1 MTPPDMSMSPSELAN
16 VLLEAFNTM
25 MSECESYV
33 KYTEQRFRMEEDH
46 LRHVK
51 IMLERQRDLD
61 MRINSK
67 LAVLPGLLPDPGRL
81 SNLRNTWGDIRLSEM
96 WSVDLRLNLLF
107 ECKMRVLQ
115 PIVHFHD
122 EQERIRRRVK
132 ANLKMCVDDYDEML
146 NVTLPRIRRNYE
158 RRCEEHE
165 FYRHQQ
171 KALEESRQLLASGTI
186 ASMNGRSSPELPSVP
201 GWNGDVTAST
211 APDLSTGNRS
221 FLESLRKRDAWDQAP
236 KRLNALFSRM
246 LDVSDRSPIMEASTL
261 PSNASNGTMTPPKM
275 PSPSAEQAN
284 VSNKAL
290 QTLAIK
296 QAKARREMNEADQA
310 YRKAIFD
317 LETLRIRR
325 NKALDAAV
333 KSLLEWRRELS
344 ITMQKVTLEH
354 VRRTM
359 AMRSTIDSVHQ
370 QDEQLALQMLDNFE
384 DEQKVCEKWMPNTRT
399 LIHNERVKYVNY
411 FHGPFNDLIFGT
423 GLVDYAFSHGDYNT
437 PSTMT
442 ENGLILPNVRPPLI
456 VSKCIEFL
464 EQPRCIR
471 TPGLYRVSAKH
482 SRIQELT
489 SIIEQDE
496 TSFQFDA
503 DREDPILVS
512 SILKLYL
519 RQLPEAVMPMKWDE
533 RVRYTH
539 EREEHI
545 KNGFTT
551 FKSRIR
557 RMPPIHQATLRAL
570 LMHLSYVA
578 AHSDYNKM
586 NISNLA
592 VVFSPVILSENAP
605 RDVSLFSTSD
615 EDTTLIDLVTFS
627 SHIFAMPSLY
637 QHPLPS
643 PPSSRNSSH
652 LNHGT
657 QMCPSL
663 GDLDIDGISSN
674 SSMDANHAC

>member
-1 MTPPDMSMSPSELAN
+1 
-16 VLLEAFNTM
+16 
-25 MSECESYV
+25 
-33 KYTEQRFRMEEDH
+33 
-46 LRHVK
+46 
-51 IMLERQRDLD
+51 
-61 MRINSK
+61 
-67 LAVLPGLLPDPGRL
+67 
-81 SNLRNTWGDIRLSEM
+81 
-96 WSVDLRLNLLF
+96 
-107 ECKMRVLQ
+107 
-115 PIVHFHD
+115 
-122 EQERIRRRVK
+122 
-132 ANLKMCVDDYDEML
+132 
-146 NVTLPRIRRNYE
+146 
-158 RRCEEHE
+158 
-165 FYRHQQ
+165 
-171 KALEESRQLLASGTI
+171 
-186 ASMNGRSSPELPSVP
+186 
-201 GWNGDVTAST
+201 
-211 APDLSTGNRS
+211 
-221 FLESLRKRDAWDQAP
+221 
-236 KRLNALFSRM
+236 
-246 LDVSDRSPIMEASTL
+246 
-261 PSNASNGTMTPPKM
+261 
-275 PSPSAEQAN
+275 
-284 VSNKAL
+284 
-290 QTLAIK
+290 
-296 QAKARREMNEADQA
+296 
-310 YRKAIFD
+310 
-317 LETLRIRR
+317 
-325 NKALDAAV
+325 
-333 KSLLEWRRELS
+333 
-344 ITMQKVTLEH
+344 
-354 VRRTM
+354 M

-442 ENGLILPNVRPPLI
+442 EKGLILPNVRPPLI

-605 RDVSLFSTSD
+605 RDVSLFSNSD

-627 SHIFAMPSLY
+627 SHIFAMPTLY

-643 PPSSRNSSH
+643 PPSSRTSSH
-652 LNHGT
+652 SNHGT
-657 QMCPSL
+657 QMCPSI